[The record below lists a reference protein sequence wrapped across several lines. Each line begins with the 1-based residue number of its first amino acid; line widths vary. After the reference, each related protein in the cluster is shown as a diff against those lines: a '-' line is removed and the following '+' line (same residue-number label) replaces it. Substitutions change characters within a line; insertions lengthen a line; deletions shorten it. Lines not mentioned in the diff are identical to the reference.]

1 MARFRLNLVA
11 ILAFLLLFHHSAAP
25 AFAQLTRLKTSYSAL
40 TANMAAY
47 WLAKDAKIFEKHGLS
62 VDVVL
67 IESGVTTVQ
76 ALTAGETQIA
86 MGGGTVAVSSNL
98 AGSDI
103 VSIASIESRLP
114 YALLAQKE
122 IKTID
127 QLKGKRLAV
136 SRFGSASDLA
146 ARLILQR
153 YGLVPDKDV
162 TILQTGGT
170 STRLSALSK
179 RSIDSTVLTPE
190 FFNIGKKAG
199 FTILVD
205 PTQYDI
211 PFPQLEVITTR
222 AFLKA
227 QPEVAT
233 RYLRAIIEGI
243 YTVKNNPEPSIRV
256 LAKYLKI
263 DDREALEEVYRL
275 YREIYPQVPHVSS
288 AAIQTQLT
296 WMAERDPR
304 AKAAKPEQFIDGS
317 ILIGDREKRVC
328 GKAISEVS
336 EAELLRLRLFQ
347 PKAISGRRRPKPVA
361 RSKAWASCKT
371 PRSSRYRPTIC
382 IPTGKSSEV
391 NPAGTEIAGQKVALI
406 QYADFIQER

>member
-1 MARFRLNLVA
+1 MMIRRIGSIGLISCFLVSLTTARTVD
-11 ILAFLLLFHHSAAP
+11 
-25 AFAQLTRLKTSYSAL
+25 AQLTRLKTSYSAL

-47 WLAKDAKIFEKHGLS
+47 WLAKEAKIFEKHGLN

-103 VSIASIESRLP
+103 VSISSIESRLP

-122 IKTID
+122 IRTID
-127 QLKGKRLAV
+127 QLKGKRLAI

-153 YGLVPDKDV
+153 FGLSDKEV
-162 TILQTGGT
+162 TIIQTGGT

-179 RSIDSTVLTPE
+179 RSVDVTVLTPE
-190 FFNIGKKAG
+190 FFQMGKKAG

-211 PFPQLEVITTR
+211 PFPQLEVITSR
-222 AFLKA
+222 SFVRS
-227 QPEVAT
+227 QPDIVT
-233 RYLRAIIEGI
+233 RYLRAIVEGI
-243 YTVKNNPEPSIRV
+243 YVVKNNPEPSIR
-256 LAKYLKI
+256 AMSKYLRI

-275 YREIYPQVPHVSS
+275 YKEIYPIIPYPSP

-304 AKAAKPEQFIDGS
+304 AKAAKPEQFIDGT
-317 ILIGDREKRVC
+317 ILSEIEK
-328 GKAISEVS
+328 
-336 EAELLRLRLFQ
+336 
-347 PKAISGRRRPKPVA
+347 SGFVA
-361 RSKAWASCKT
+361 RL
-371 PRSSRYRPTIC
+371 Y
-382 IPTGKSSEV
+382 
-391 NPAGTEIAGQKVALI
+391 QK
-406 QYADFIQER
+406 

>member
-1 MARFRLNLVA
+1 MKLKLGRRIGLIGLMSA
-11 ILAFLLLFHHSAAP
+11 LASLYAGAAGW
-25 AFAQLTRLKTSYSAL
+25 AQPTRLKTSYSAL

-98 AGSDI
+98 AGSD
-103 VSIASIESRLP
+103 VVTIASIEPRLP

-122 IKTID
+122 IRSLD
-127 QLKGKRLAV
+127 QLKGKRLAI

-153 YGLVPDKDV
+153 YNLIPDKDV

-190 FFNIGKKAG
+190 FFNVGKKAG

-227 QPEVAT
+227 QPDLAA
-233 RYLRAIIEGI
+233 RYMRAIVEGI
-243 YTVKNNPEPSIRV
+243 HMVKHNPEPAIR
-256 LAKYLKI
+256 AMGKYLRI

-275 YREIYPQVPHVSS
+275 YRDTYPQIPHPSA

-296 WMAERDPR
+296 WMAEKDPR
-304 AKAAKPEQFIDGS
+304 AKAAKPEQFYDGA
-317 ILIGDREKRVC
+317 ILREIEK
-328 GKAISEVS
+328 
-336 EAELLRLRLFQ
+336 
-347 PKAISGRRRPKPVA
+347 SGFVA
-361 RSKAWASCKT
+361 KL
-371 PRSSRYRPTIC
+371 Y
-382 IPTGKSSEV
+382 
-391 NPAGTEIAGQKVALI
+391 QK
-406 QYADFIQER
+406 

>member
-1 MARFRLNLVA
+1 MISKCSCRRIVA
-11 ILAFLLLFHHSAAP
+11 LSLLLSVVASGTAW
-25 AFAQLTRLKTSYSAL
+25 AQLTRLKTSYSAL

-47 WLAKDAKIFEKHGLS
+47 WLAKDSKIFEKHGLS

-103 VSIASIESRLP
+103 VTIASIEPRLP

-122 IKTID
+122 IKTFD
-127 QLKGKRLAV
+127 QLKGKKLAI
-136 SRFGSASDLA
+136 SRFGAASDLA

-153 YGLVPDKDV
+153 YGLVPEKDV

-179 RSIDSTVLTPE
+179 RSVDATILTPE
-190 FFNIGKKAG
+190 FFNVGKKIG
-199 FTILVD
+199 FTVLAD

-227 QPEVAT
+227 QPDVVF
-233 RYLRAIIEGI
+233 RYMRAIVEGI
-243 YTVKNNPEPSIRV
+243 HAVKHNPEPSIRAM
-256 LAKYLKI
+256 AKYLRI

-275 YREIYPQVPHVSS
+275 YKEIYPQVPHPSA

-296 WMAERDPR
+296 WMAERDAR
-304 AKAAKPEQFIDGS
+304 AKNAKPEQFFDGT
-317 ILIGDREKRVC
+317 ILKEIEK
-328 GKAISEVS
+328 
-336 EAELLRLRLFQ
+336 
-347 PKAISGRRRPKPVA
+347 SGFVA
-361 RSKAWASCKT
+361 KLYQR
-371 PRSSRYRPTIC
+371 
-382 IPTGKSSEV
+382 
-391 NPAGTEIAGQKVALI
+391 
-406 QYADFIQER
+406 

>member
-1 MARFRLNLVA
+1 MSQRRAARTIFLIA
-11 ILAFLLLFHHSAAP
+11 ILLYFSIIPP
-25 AFAQLTRLKTSYSAL
+25 ASAQLTRLKTSYSAL

-47 WLAKDAKIFEKHGLS
+47 WLAKDAKIFEKHGLN

-86 MGGGTVAVSSNL
+86 MGGGTVAVSSHL

-103 VSIASIESRLP
+103 VSIASIEPRLP

-127 QLKGKRLAV
+127 QLKGKKLAI

-179 RSIDSTVLTPE
+179 RSIDTTVLTPE
-190 FFNIGKKAG
+190 FFNLGKKAG

-227 QPEVAT
+227 QPDIAT
-233 RYLRAIIEGI
+233 RYMRAIIEGI
-243 YTVKNNPEPSIRV
+243 YMVKNNPEPSIR
-256 LAKYLKI
+256 AMSKYLRI
-263 DDREALEEVYRL
+263 DDREALEDVYRL
-275 YREIYPQVPHVSS
+275 YREIYPQIPHPSQ
-288 AAIQTQLT
+288 AAIQTQLS
-296 WMAERDPR
+296 WMGEKDPR
-304 AKAAKPEQFIDGS
+304 AKAAKPEQFLDGT
-317 ILIGDREKRVC
+317 ILKEIEK
-328 GKAISEVS
+328 
-336 EAELLRLRLFQ
+336 
-347 PKAISGRRRPKPVA
+347 SGFVA
-361 RSKAWASCKT
+361 KL
-371 PRSSRYRPTIC
+371 Y
-382 IPTGKSSEV
+382 
-391 NPAGTEIAGQKVALI
+391 QK
-406 QYADFIQER
+406 

>member
-1 MARFRLNLVA
+1 MFQYRTVRPICLIAT
-11 ILAFLLLFHHSAAP
+11 LLYFSNTP
-25 AFAQLTRLKTSYSAL
+25 SAFAQLTRLKTSYSAL

-86 MGGGTVAVSSNL
+86 MGGGTVAVTSNL

-103 VSIASIESRLP
+103 VTIASIEPRLP

-122 IKTID
+122 IRTFD
-127 QLKGKRLAV
+127 QLKGKKLAI

-153 YGLVPDKDV
+153 FGLAPDKDV
-162 TILQTGGT
+162 IILQTGGT

-179 RSIDSTVLTPE
+179 RSVDATILTPE
-190 FFNIGKKAG
+190 FFNVAKKMG
-199 FTILVD
+199 FSILVD

-227 QPEVAT
+227 QPDLAI
-233 RYLRAIIEGI
+233 RYMRAIVEGI
-243 YTVKNNPEPSIRV
+243 YTVKNNPEPSIR
-256 LAKYLKI
+256 AMGKYLRI
-263 DDREALEEVYRL
+263 DDREALEKVYRL
-275 YREIYPQVPHVSS
+275 YREIYPQIPY
-288 AAIQTQLT
+288 
-296 WMAERDPR
+296 P
-304 AKAAKPEQFIDGS
+304 
-317 ILIGDREKRVC
+317 
-328 GKAISEVS
+328 
-336 EAELLRLRLFQ
+336 
-347 PKAISGRRRPKPVA
+347 
-361 RSKAWASCKT
+361 
-371 PRSSRYRPTIC
+371 SSRRSRP
-382 IPTGKSSEV
+382 
-391 NPAGTEIAGQKVALI
+391 N
-406 QYADFIQER
+406 

>member
-1 MARFRLNLVA
+1 
-11 ILAFLLLFHHSAAP
+11 
-25 AFAQLTRLKTSYSAL
+25 
-40 TANMAAY
+40 MAAY

-190 FFNIGKKAG
+190 FFNVGKKAG
-199 FTILVD
+199 FTHSRRSDAI
-205 PTQYDI
+205 
-211 PFPQLEVITTR
+211 
-222 AFLKA
+222 
-227 QPEVAT
+227 
-233 RYLRAIIEGI
+233 RY
-243 YTVKNNPEPSIRV
+243 S
-256 LAKYLKI
+256 
-263 DDREALEEVYRL
+263 
-275 YREIYPQVPHVSS
+275 VP
-288 AAIQTQLT
+288 
-296 WMAERDPR
+296 P
-304 AKAAKPEQFIDGS
+304 
-317 ILIGDREKRVC
+317 
-328 GKAISEVS
+328 
-336 EAELLRLRLFQ
+336 
-347 PKAISGRRRPKPVA
+347 A
-361 RSKAWASCKT
+361 RSDHH
-371 PRSSRYRPTIC
+371 PRFSQ
-382 IPTGKSSEV
+382 
-391 NPAGTEIAGQKVALI
+391 NPAGHRSSILARDHRRHPHGQEQSRAEPF
-406 QYADFIQER
+406 AR

>member
-1 MARFRLNLVA
+1 VLVL
-11 ILAFLLLFHHSAAP
+11 ILFANAP
-25 AFAQLTRLKTSYSAL
+25 NAFAQLTRLKTSYSAL

-47 WLAKDAKIFEKHGLS
+47 WLAKEAKIFEKHGLN

-86 MGGGTVAVSSNL
+86 MGGGTVGVSSNL

-103 VSIASIESRLP
+103 VSISSIESRMP

-122 IKTID
+122 TKTLE

-162 TILQTGGT
+162 TILQVGGT

-179 RSIDSTVLTPE
+179 GSVDSTVLTPE
-190 FFNIGKKAG
+190 FFNLAKKAG

-211 PFPQLEVITTR
+211 PFPQLEVLTSR
-222 AFLKA
+222 AFIKS
-227 QPEVAT
+227 QPDTIT
-233 RYLRAIIEGI
+233 RYMRAIIEGI
-243 YTVKNNPEPSIRV
+243 YLVKNNPEPTIRA

-263 DDREALEEVYRL
+263 NDREALEDVYRL
-275 YREIYPQVPHVSS
+275 YKELYPTIPHPSA

-296 WMAERDPR
+296 WMAEKDPR

-317 ILIGDREKRVC
+317 ILREIEKS
-328 GKAISEVS
+328 GFVS
-336 EAELLRLRLFQ
+336 SLYEKNRQIVR
-347 PKAISGRRRPKPVA
+347 
-361 RSKAWASCKT
+361 
-371 PRSSRYRPTIC
+371 
-382 IPTGKSSEV
+382 
-391 NPAGTEIAGQKVALI
+391 
-406 QYADFIQER
+406 

>member
-1 MARFRLNLVA
+1 
-11 ILAFLLLFHHSAAP
+11 
-25 AFAQLTRLKTSYSAL
+25 
-40 TANMAAY
+40 MAAY
-47 WLAKDAKIFEKHGLS
+47 WLAKEAKIFEKHGLN

-103 VSIASIESRLP
+103 VSISSIESRMP
-114 YALLAQKE
+114 YALLTQKE
-122 IKTID
+122 IKSFE
-127 QLKGKRLAV
+127 QLKGKKLAV

-162 TILQTGGT
+162 AILQTGGT

-179 RSIDSTVLTPE
+179 RSVDSTVLTPE
-190 FFNIGKKAG
+190 FFNVAKKGG

-211 PFPQLEVITTR
+211 PFPQLEVLTSR

-227 QPEVAT
+227 QPDLVT
-233 RYLRAIIEGI
+233 RYMRAIVEGI
-243 YTVKNNPEPSIRV
+243 YMVKQNPEPSISALR
-256 LAKYLKI
+256 KYLKI
-263 DDREALEEVYRL
+263 DDRDALEEVYKL
-275 YREIYPQVPHVSS
+275 YKELYQPVPHVSA

-296 WMAERDPR
+296 WMAEKDPR
-304 AKAAKPEQFIDGS
+304 AKAAKPEQFIDDS
-317 ILIGDREKRVC
+317 IMREIEK
-328 GKAISEVS
+328 
-336 EAELLRLRLFQ
+336 
-347 PKAISGRRRPKPVA
+347 SGFAAKL
-361 RSKAWASCKT
+361 
-371 PRSSRYRPTIC
+371 Y
-382 IPTGKSSEV
+382 
-391 NPAGTEIAGQKVALI
+391 QK
-406 QYADFIQER
+406 

>member
-1 MARFRLNLVA
+1 MFKSVA
-11 ILAFLLLFHHSAAP
+11 GIILQSAIILSVLAP
-25 AFAQLTRLKTSYSAL
+25 PTFGQLTRLKTSYSAL

-47 WLAKDAKIFEKHGLS
+47 WLAKDAKIFEKHGLD

-103 VSIASIESRLP
+103 VTIASIEPRLP

-122 IKTID
+122 IRTFE
-127 QLKGKRLAV
+127 QLKGKRLAI

-153 YGLVPDKDV
+153 YGLNPDKDV

-179 RSIDSTVLTPE
+179 RSVDATILTPE
-190 FFNIGKKAG
+190 FFNVGKKIG
-199 FTILVD
+199 FTILAD

-211 PFPQLEVITTR
+211 PFPQLEVISTR
-222 AFLKA
+222 SFLKA
-227 QPEVAT
+227 QPDIAT
-233 RYLRAIIEGI
+233 RYMRAIVEGI
-243 YTVKNNPEPSIRV
+243 HAVKNNPEPSIRV
-256 LAKYLKI
+256 LQKYLRI
-263 DDREALEEVYRL
+263 NDREALEDVYRL
-275 YREIYPQVPHVSS
+275 YKEIYPQIPHPSS
-288 AAIQTQLT
+288 AAIQTQLA

-304 AKAAKPEQFIDGS
+304 AKQAKPEQFFDGT
-317 ILIGDREKRVC
+317 ILKEIEK
-328 GKAISEVS
+328 
-336 EAELLRLRLFQ
+336 
-347 PKAISGRRRPKPVA
+347 SGFAAKLYQR
-361 RSKAWASCKT
+361 
-371 PRSSRYRPTIC
+371 
-382 IPTGKSSEV
+382 
-391 NPAGTEIAGQKVALI
+391 
-406 QYADFIQER
+406 

>member
-1 MARFRLNLVA
+1 MLKSIAGIIFQCA
-11 ILAFLLLFHHSAAP
+11 IILSVTAP
-25 AFAQLTRLKTSYSAL
+25 SSFAQLTRLKTSYSAL

-47 WLAKDAKIFEKHGLS
+47 WLAKDSKIFEKHGLD

-103 VSIASIESRLP
+103 VTIASIEPRLP

-122 IKTID
+122 IKTFE
-127 QLKGKRLAV
+127 QLKGKRLAI

-153 YGLVPDKDV
+153 YGLVPEKDV

-179 RSIDSTVLTPE
+179 RSVDATILTPE
-190 FFNIGKKAG
+190 FFNVGKKIG
-199 FTILVD
+199 FTILAD

-222 AFLKA
+222 SFLKG
-227 QPEVAT
+227 QPDVAT
-233 RYLRAIIEGI
+233 RYMRAIIEGI
-243 YTVKNNPEPSIRV
+243 HAVKNNPEPSIRV
-256 LAKYLKI
+256 LQKYLRI
-263 DDREALEEVYRL
+263 DDLEALEDVYRL
-275 YREIYPQVPHVSS
+275 YKEIYPRIPHPSS

-296 WMAERDPR
+296 WMADRDAR
-304 AKAAKPEQFIDGS
+304 AKAAKPEQFFDGT
-317 ILIGDREKRVC
+317 ILQEIEK
-328 GKAISEVS
+328 
-336 EAELLRLRLFQ
+336 
-347 PKAISGRRRPKPVA
+347 SGFVA
-361 RSKAWASCKT
+361 KL
-371 PRSSRYRPTIC
+371 Y
-382 IPTGKSSEV
+382 
-391 NPAGTEIAGQKVALI
+391 QK
-406 QYADFIQER
+406 

>member
-170 STRLSALSK
+170 STRLSACPA
-179 RSIDSTVLTPE
+179 ST
-190 FFNIGKKAG
+190 
-199 FTILVD
+199 
-205 PTQYDI
+205 
-211 PFPQLEVITTR
+211 TT
-222 AFLKA
+222 
-227 QPEVAT
+227 
-233 RYLRAIIEGI
+233 
-243 YTVKNNPEPSIRV
+243 
-256 LAKYLKI
+256 
-263 DDREALEEVYRL
+263 
-275 YREIYPQVPHVSS
+275 VS
-288 AAIQTQLT
+288 
-296 WMAERDPR
+296 
-304 AKAAKPEQFIDGS
+304 
-317 ILIGDREKRVC
+317 
-328 GKAISEVS
+328 
-336 EAELLRLRLFQ
+336 
-347 PKAISGRRRPKPVA
+347 
-361 RSKAWASCKT
+361 
-371 PRSSRYRPTIC
+371 
-382 IPTGKSSEV
+382 
-391 NPAGTEIAGQKVALI
+391 
-406 QYADFIQER
+406 

>member
-1 MARFRLNLVA
+1 MNNRVSSSIALTCLV
-11 ILAFLLLFHHSAAP
+11 LLTPFNVPS

-47 WLAKDAKIFEKHGLS
+47 WLAKDAKIFEKHGLN

-122 IKTID
+122 IKSID

-153 YGLVPDKDV
+153 YGLIPDKDV
-162 TILQTGGT
+162 TLLQTGGT

-179 RSIDSTVLTPE
+179 RSIDCTVLTPE
-190 FFNIGKKAG
+190 FFNVGKKAG
-199 FTILVD
+199 FTILAD

-222 AFLKA
+222 AFLKT
-227 QPEVAT
+227 QPDSAT

-243 YTVKNNPEPSIRV
+243 YMVKNNQEPSIR
-256 LAKYLKI
+256 AMSKYLRI
-263 DDREALEEVYRL
+263 DDREALEDVYRL
-275 YREIYPQVPHVSS
+275 YKEIYPQVPYVSP

-296 WMAERDPR
+296 WMAERDSR
-304 AKAAKPEQFIDGS
+304 ARTAKPEQFIDGT
-317 ILIGDREKRVC
+317 ILREIEK
-328 GKAISEVS
+328 
-336 EAELLRLRLFQ
+336 
-347 PKAISGRRRPKPVA
+347 SGFVA
-361 RSKAWASCKT
+361 KLYEK
-371 PRSSRYRPTIC
+371 
-382 IPTGKSSEV
+382 
-391 NPAGTEIAGQKVALI
+391 
-406 QYADFIQER
+406 

>member
-1 MARFRLNLVA
+1 MIRLIERIGPIGFIIALNL
-11 ILAFLLLFHHSAAP
+11 LATTTAHG
-25 AFAQLTRLKTSYSAL
+25 QLTRLKTSYSAL

-47 WLAKDAKIFEKHGLS
+47 WLAKDAKIFEKHGLN

-122 IKTID
+122 IKSID
-127 QLKGKRLAV
+127 QLKGRRLAV

-153 YGLVPDKDV
+153 YGLTPDKDV
-162 TILQTGGT
+162 TLLQTGGT

-179 RSIDSTVLTPE
+179 RSIDCTVLTPE
-190 FFNIGKKAG
+190 FFNVGKKAG

-211 PFPQLEVITTR
+211 PFPQLEVITSR

-227 QPEVAT
+227 QPDLAT

-243 YTVKNNPEPSIRV
+243 YMVKNNPEPSIR
-256 LAKYLKI
+256 AMSKYLRI
-263 DDREALEEVYRL
+263 DDREALEDVYRL
-275 YREIYPQVPHVSS
+275 YKEIYPQVPHVSP

-304 AKAAKPEQFIDGS
+304 ARVAKPEQFIDGT
-317 ILIGDREKRVC
+317 ILREIEK
-328 GKAISEVS
+328 
-336 EAELLRLRLFQ
+336 
-347 PKAISGRRRPKPVA
+347 SGFVA
-361 RSKAWASCKT
+361 SLYQRK
-371 PRSSRYRPTIC
+371 
-382 IPTGKSSEV
+382 
-391 NPAGTEIAGQKVALI
+391 
-406 QYADFIQER
+406 

>member
-1 MARFRLNLVA
+1 MMKFGRISRIGPIGLIFCF
-11 ILAFLLLFHHSAAP
+11 LASALSAAS
-25 AFAQLTRLKTSYSAL
+25 AHAQSARLKTSYSAL

-47 WLAKDAKIFEKHGLS
+47 WLAKETKIFEKHGLD

-76 ALTAGETQIA
+76 ALAAGETQIA

-122 IKTID
+122 IKTTD
-127 QLKGKRLAV
+127 QLKGKRLAI
-136 SRFGSASDLA
+136 SRFGSASDLG

-162 TILQTGGT
+162 TILQIGGT
-170 STRLSALSK
+170 STRLSALTK
-179 RSIDSTVLTPE
+179 RSVDSTILTPE
-190 FFNIGKKAG
+190 FFNVAKKVG
-199 FTILVD
+199 FSILAD

-227 QPEVAT
+227 QPDTVT

-243 YTVKNNPEPSIRV
+243 FMVKQNPEPSIRA
-256 LAKYLKI
+256 LSKYLRI

-275 YREIYPQVPHVSS
+275 YKEIYPAVPHVSP

-304 AKAAKPEQFIDGS
+304 AKTAKPEQFIDGT
-317 ILIGDREKRVC
+317 ILREIEK
-328 GKAISEVS
+328 
-336 EAELLRLRLFQ
+336 
-347 PKAISGRRRPKPVA
+347 SGFVA
-361 RSKAWASCKT
+361 RL
-371 PRSSRYRPTIC
+371 Y
-382 IPTGKSSEV
+382 
-391 NPAGTEIAGQKVALI
+391 QK
-406 QYADFIQER
+406 